1 MHENRNHATNCWARI
16 VWNVN
21 WALVAL
27 DSNPFG
33 SESGRDMNP
42 PHVEMSPA
50 NHFFLFAVV

>member
-27 DSNPFG
+27 DLTPFG
-33 SESGRDMNP
+33 FESGP
-42 PHVEMSPA
+42 T
-50 NHFFLFAVV
+50 FAYLVI